1 MTNRRR
7 IGLFACAFLATAI
20 PRPVGAHCDTLEG
33 PVARD
38 ARAALEARDVA
49 LVLKWVRAVDE
60 EEVRGVFAQTLAA
73 RGGGE
78 AARAVADR
86 LFLETVV
93 RLHRA
98 GEGAPF
104 EGLRP
109 AGAVDPAAREADEAL
124 EGASVDA
131 LARRITDAVER
142 AIRERFARVRDTREH
157 AGESVEKGRAFV
169 AAYVDYVHH
178 VERLWHDAAGVHP
191 GEEGP
196 RAPERHH

>member
-60 EEVRGVFAQTLAA
+60 EEV
-73 RGGGE
+73 
-78 AARAVADR
+78 
-86 LFLETVV
+86 
-93 RLHRA
+93 
-98 GEGAPF
+98 
-104 EGLRP
+104 
-109 AGAVDPAAREADEAL
+109 VDPAAREADEAL